1 MHHFQIC
8 RFEPDRDAAPRL
20 QTYGLDIDRGDRMLL
35 DVLIKL
41 NATAG
46 PAGDPRSVSPIAGAA
61 CRVGSRCFTGAVG
74 SRIGSL
80 CPGGLAK
87 APRRRHRCD
96 VDATMRRCDAA

>member
-46 PAGDPRSVSPIAGAA
+46 PAG
-61 CRVGSRCFTGAVG
+61 
-74 SRIGSL
+74 
-80 CPGGLAK
+80 
-87 APRRRHRCD
+87 
-96 VDATMRRCDAA
+96 